1 MIENGKKIDMAL
13 TLKSAKE
20 QLLNILK
27 SCYWE
32 WSKES
37 DDRVTRF
44 NASSYSTTYKLIKDD
59 HKEIRVGDLLP
70 LLKTV
75 IIFILSDIEF
85 NAELE
90 TFIKKDDK
98 FYTDEVTVYLMR
110 KKKKEPLAVFYEGIG
125 DITSALKTWQEI
137 GGDRAIT
144 KTVDIIS
151 NTNLQKDEL
160 FKYCRWVVKEKPDQV
175 IQIMLKYDKTSLSPE
190 KVIEFLR
197 D

>member
-1 MIENGKKIDMAL
+1 MIENNKKIDVAL
-13 TLKSAKE
+13 TVKSAKE

-27 SCYWE
+27 NCYWE
-32 WSKES
+32 WSKENE
-37 DDRVTRF
+37 DRVTRF

-85 NAELE
+85 NVELE
-90 TFIKKDDK
+90 AFIKKDDK
-98 FYTDEVTVYLMR
+98 FFTDEVTIYLMR

-125 DITSALKTWQEI
+125 DITSALKTWQDI
-137 GGDRAIT
+137 GGDRAIS

-151 NTNLQKDEL
+151 NANLQKEEL
-160 FKYCRWVVKEKPDQV
+160 FKY
-175 IQIMLKYDKTSLSPE
+175 
-190 KVIEFLR
+190 
-197 D
+197 